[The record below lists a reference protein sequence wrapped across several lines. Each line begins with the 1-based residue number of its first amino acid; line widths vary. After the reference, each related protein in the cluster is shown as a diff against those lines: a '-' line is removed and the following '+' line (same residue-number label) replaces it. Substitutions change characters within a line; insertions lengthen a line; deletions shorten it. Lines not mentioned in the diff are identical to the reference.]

1 MDEARPRPTRDY
13 SLLSEALSL
22 RLNRLEPQYGGYE
35 AFVGKLG
42 ISKGTYYALAHD
54 KGNPRFDTV
63 ERLAANLGMTFFELM
78 GFTTDEA
85 RAAFAHIGLCYDDE
99 LKTARASGGSLVTAV
114 LAHRLGQII
123 EQQGG
128 YRVVMRKIGIST
140 GAYWAL
146 RHNKGNPTFQTIE
159 RIARSLKFPV
169 YEFFG
174 FTEEQVEQVY
184 ARDGLDYRR
193 MAREVARRNRPYKPA
208 RVAAAAV

>member
-1 MDEARPRPTRDY
+1 MREAQPKPSRDY

-22 RLNRLEPQYGGYE
+22 KLNRLEPHYGGYE
-35 AFVGKLG
+35 SFVAKLG

-54 KGNPRFDTV
+54 KGNPRFDTI

-78 GFTTDEA
+78 GFTADEV
-85 RAAFAHIGLCYDDE
+85 REAFAGIGLSYDDE
-99 LKTARASGGSLVTAV
+99 VKKARKSGGSLVTAV
-114 LAHRLGQII
+114 LAHRLQQII

-128 YRVVMRKIGIST
+128 YRAVMKKIGISS

-146 RHNKGNPTFQTIE
+146 RQNKGNPTFQTIE
-159 RIARSLKFPV
+159 RIARNLKFPV

-174 FTEEQVEQVY
+174 FTEDQVEQVY
-184 ARDGLDYRR
+184 ARDGLDYHQ

-208 RVAAAAV
+208 RVSVAV